1 MSAVAAPPPAS
12 TPSTYGR
19 DASIAKFSVR
29 RYQEMIRQGILDAND
44 HVELLEGYVV
54 QKMARNP
61 KHDAVINQINYLL
74 IRKLPPSWNVRSQS
88 ALVFRDSQPE
98 PDFSIVRGQPKE
110 YSVFHPKSSDAALVL
125 EVADSSLDRD
135 RHDKARIYASAG
147 IPVYWIVNLVDQRIE
162 VYSSPIGTEYTRTEH
177 FATGQSVPLTLDG
190 ETVASLPVSDI
201 ID

>member
-61 KHDAVINQINYLL
+61 KHDAVIDRLYEILVRFKPQGW
-74 IRKLPPSWNVRSQS
+74 RVRSQS
-88 ALVFRDSQPE
+88 AITLRDSQPE
-98 PDFSIVRGQPKE
+98 PDFSIVRG
-110 YSVFHPKSSDAALVL
+110 SSSDFEFSHPTPSQTFLVIEIANSTL
-125 EVADSSLDRD
+125 QRD
-135 RHDKARIYASAG
+135 RHDKSRIYASAG
-147 IPVYWIVNLVDQRIE
+147 IPVYWIVNLVDHRIE

-177 FATGQSVPLTLDG
+177 FAAGQSVPLTLDG